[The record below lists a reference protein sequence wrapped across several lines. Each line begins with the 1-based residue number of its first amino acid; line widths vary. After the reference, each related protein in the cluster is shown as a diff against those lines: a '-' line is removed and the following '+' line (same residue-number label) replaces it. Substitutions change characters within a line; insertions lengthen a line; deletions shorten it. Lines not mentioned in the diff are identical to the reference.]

1 MWPKIARMTTH
12 FAAAPETR
20 FSADSLRQQTAAI
33 LGAWGMAP
41 SAAEITA
48 ELMVET
54 DLLGIDSHGVS
65 MLPLYETALQRGRLR
80 PGALPQL
87 LREGPATA
95 LLDGG
100 AGLGH
105 PVAAQAMQLAIAKA
119 RVSGIALV
127 GVRNSHHFGAAG
139 VYARMA
145 SRQGLLGLVT
155 SSAPG
160 IFMVPTR
167 AAEPVLGTNP
177 IAFAAPVAA
186 DSRNTALVLDMA
198 TTTVAANKVRVRALR
213 EQPVPA
219 GWVIDDGGEPVTE
232 PQASVQQ
239 LYERKGGGLTP
250 LGGSGELGSHK
261 GYGLALL
268 AQVLGAT
275 LNGGAFAALH
285 ERSHGPEE
293 PANVGHSFIAIDP
306 LFFRPAGE
314 FEADLDSMI
323 DLLHGTHAV
332 DPALP
337 VLVPGDP
344 EEVARTDRLRHG
356 IALPAAL
363 EQQIRAVAARAGVAD
378 LLQAMHGSPQA
389 VTS

>member
-1 MWPKIARMTTH
+1 MSTH
-12 FAAAPETR
+12 SAAAPETR

-87 LREGPATA
+87 LRDAPATA

-119 RVSGIALV
+119 RVSGVALV

-145 SRQGLLGLVT
+145 SRQGLLGFVT

-177 IAFAAPVAA
+177 IAFAAPVAP

-198 TTTVAANKVRVRALR
+198 TTTVAANRVRVRALR
-213 EQPVPA
+213 EQRVPA
-219 GWVIDDGGEPVTE
+219 GWVIDDGGEPVTD

-285 ERSHGPEE
+285 DRSHGPED

-306 LFFRPAGE
+306 LFFRPASE

-323 DLLHGTHAV
+323 DLLHGTRAV
-332 DPALP
+332 DPTLP
-337 VLVPGDP
+337 VLVPSDP
-344 EEVARTDRLRHG
+344 EEAARTDRLRHG

-363 EQQIRAVAARAGVAD
+363 EQQIRAVAARSGVAD
-378 LLQAMHGSPQA
+378 LLQALHGSPQA
-389 VTS
+389 VTSR